1 MMRIVDPTVYCNKI
15 MFADMVLPMRRL
27 HARRRCCRNVRQDAS
42 MLEGLNLQDLCHFH
56 SRLRMNLYCSSSPAT
71 R

>member
-15 MFADMVLPMRRL
+15 MFADMVLPMRRR

-42 MLEGLNLQDLCHFH
+42 VLEGLNLQDLCRFH
-56 SRLRMNLYCSSSPAT
+56 SRLRMKLYRSCRRAT

>member
-15 MFADMVLPMRRL
+15 MFADMVLPMRRR
-27 HARRRCCRNVRQDAS
+27 HARRRCCRNARQDLS
-42 MLEGLNLQDLCHFH
+42 MLQGLNLQDLYRFH
-56 SRLRMNLYCSSSPAT
+56 SRLRMNPYRSSRRAT